1 MTGFIRGLFGKK
13 DDASDKAAKKAKK
26 DESKESVVKKVE
38 KKTDRP
44 KKESAAFYL
53 DTNESKSYGNLGY
66 MQESRKIR
74 RTFPKTLSDPE
85 VKELVQE
92 VSAIKRL
99 EQGKPEQV
107 TIKPVEPE
115 STSALSSFDQVT
127 ERRKGD
133 SSMDMFRKMAKDI
146 RK

>member
-13 DDASDKAAKKAKK
+13 DDASNKPAKDKKA
-26 DESKESVVKKVE
+26 ESKESVVKKVE

-53 DTNESKSYGNLGY
+53 DTNESKTYGNLDY
-66 MQESRKIR
+66 MQSSKKIR
-74 RTFPKTLSDPE
+74 RTFPKTMSDPE
-85 VKELVQE
+85 EKELVQE
-92 VSAIKRL
+92 VSAINRIV
-99 EQGKPEQV
+99 EGKPGKL
-107 TIKPVEPE
+107 TITPVEPE
-115 STSALSSFDQVT
+115 STSALPSFDQVT
-127 ERRKGD
+127 DRRKGD

>member
-13 DDASDKAAKKAKK
+13 DSDKAAKKAKK

-44 KKESAAFYL
+44 KKESAAYYL
-53 DTNESKSYGNLGY
+53 GTDESKSYGNLEY
-66 MQESRKIR
+66 MRSAKKTK
-74 RTFPKTLSDPE
+74 RTFPKTLGDPE

-92 VSAIKRL
+92 VSAIKRI
-99 EQGKPEQV
+99 EEGKPGQV
-107 TIKPVEPE
+107 IIKPVEPE